1 MCLTAGTCDLW
12 LALSARCSRSKDA
25 HINFDDKKDVDEDA
39 PINTTASAEE
49 STLLYD
55 TDFTNLPTFDKQWIA
70 VHLLALISLVSV
82 AATSTTLLWQSPCG
96 DSGRKHLMSLSEN
109 SFTPFPQLV
118 TMGGALMQVWLPRI
132 DARRDRKNQSRFM
145 VIIAQFYFLIVGVTM
160 GLSAFFDKS
169 TTFSLA
175 MVNVQ
180 AMITG

>member
-1 MCLTAGTCDLW
+1 MCLIAGTCDLW
-12 LALSARCSRSKDA
+12 LALSARRSRFNDVR
-25 HINFDDKKDVDEDA
+25 INFDDKKDADEDV
-39 PINTTASAEE
+39 PINTATSAEE

-55 TDFTNLPTFDKQWIA
+55 TDFSNLPAFDKQWIA
-70 VHLLALISLVSV
+70 MHLLALISLVSV
-82 AATSTTLLWQSPCG
+82 AATSTSLLWQTPCG

-109 SFTPFPQLV
+109 TFTPFPQLV

-145 VIIAQFYFLIVGVTM
+145 VIIAQFYFLTVGVTM
-160 GLSAFFDKS
+160 GISAYFNES
-169 TTFSLA
+169 TSYGLA